1 MVFLFF
7 QNYLDKNMVLIKIN
21 NFKSF
26 IQILISKYPNLFF
39 KKISKNIYFDII
51 NDSINF
57 NNEKIIYNNNNNNNE
72 KIIYNNNN
80 NNEKIIYN
88 NNNEKINNEKIILNE
103 KNNYSSILLFDESFD
118 SKNDSLKIFENNNKE
133 NNKDSIEIENNS
145 KFIKNLKIYIRKFN
159 RNSKYQ

>member
-1 MVFLFF
+1 
-7 QNYLDKNMVLIKIN
+7 MVLIKIN

-57 NNEKIIYNNNNNNNE
+57 NNNE
-72 KIIYNNNN
+72 KIIYN
-80 NNEKIIYN
+80 N

-118 SKNDSLKIFENNNKE
+118 SKNDSLKIFENNKE
-133 NNKDSIEIENNS
+133 NNKDSIEIQNNS
-145 KFIKNLKIYIRKFN
+145 KFIKNFKKYI
-159 RNSKYQ
+159 